1 MQFLKR
7 ISDQVLNR
15 TPQPSSELSQPADN
29 PLPSSDAAAAPPVR
43 DDLFSVP
50 PGSDYAPFDGF
61 SSQSAPHGYANRP
74 STNWKS
80 PSVRRLLRRSTPHSG
95 LGMPTL
101 PWEKEQMR
109 KPNDS
114 TRDELRLFGYGN
126 GKPEPNA
133 VPIVPGQMAS
143 TRKPNIPSGFKPVDK
158 ISKGVRQS
166 GPVRAQGKE
175 RLFHSQPRSALS
187 PPRSNHI
194 ADISERSSKRRRIES
209 PEVPPKRISISDDD
223 PMDRLTTRGSPV
235 GTRSTALSPTP
246 SQRSGQ
252 MKWPRDYNNGQASE
266 YRNVDKTTRVPRSSP
281 RKEIRSVDRYSSE
294 DKDIRFLREARDE
307 RRRESSISGIDAR
320 EDPPNPSHEG
330 SNLTVEIPSQPLVR
344 DSQWMKTPQVHI
356 PSIAKGRP
364 PVSRESPDELQGGAT
379 VQPVPSSLDRSKRD
393 QTGLPN
399 QSSPSDIRP
408 TTFASIEKRGRK
420 PKKGKRPASE
430 TFRLNS
436 FRTGPHIHDV
446 LGGENDLLVLDPSGG
461 KITITVGDAGI
472 RRDVFFRK
480 ILRVLVG
487 DKHSRKL
494 RLELS
499 KESGQD
505 NKMDIE
511 LLTSDEKALFSSM
524 IQKLNELGTRIEVQ
538 EKKEEWLDKVFNKGK
553 RDSRFCDSPEDP
565 YKRPLQVFDATE
577 EAPRQPCGPRK
588 RARLSDALR
597 GHDGITAAEISVN
610 SGGGPAKRASPSP
623 PATQNSQT
631 FKTETAKGVEIP
643 VKKYN
648 PVPQPLG
655 RATRSMA
662 RRTPTTLIWYVSP
675 SWLMNLANWSCSD
688 DDDIDEDHNL
698 LLDLDVDAK
707 WNRKPLVYPRYG
719 KKKAEVS
726 ALDLERLAPHQF
738 LNDNIIGLYMRFLED
753 HLQRCNVEVAKRVYF
768 FNSYFFATLTNSPRG
783 KRTINYEGVE
793 KWTRNVDLFSFD
805 YIVVPINEDAHWYV
819 VIICNLPYLD
829 GISKQVEPSTSRPP
843 SEVREVPE
851 TPEPIKPDEEHATPL
866 SQSPQEEVAR
876 QSLASMILSEKQAP
890 QAEGSRSGEED
901 WPERE
906 EYPGPSCAYFSA
918 SSSQP
923 QPDSQVASEAAT
935 SPKKGRKPKKKV
947 PLGPKYEV
955 SQPIIITFD
964 SLGAPRTGTIS
975 TLKDYLYAEAKSKRG
990 TEINKTLIKGMKAR
1004 EVPQQPNYSDCGLY
1018 LLAYI
1023 EKFVQ
1028 DPDQFV
1034 KKLLRK
1040 EMRSEDWPK
1049 LRSNLLR
1056 SRLREFMEKLYS
1068 EQEKL
1073 TKDRADESGLMVDL
1087 RPISYLLESSSGD
1100 DAGTETEAKKSA
1112 QTERSKLAKPKPEE
1126 SPHRASLGQE
1136 HGPELEKVEKPNPIE
1151 LEAQG
1156 SVTQTEPQ
1164 DDLPIITPQSETRGQ
1179 PRDREIIEVPD
1190 SQDQANAPVVAIS
1203 QRLESGPSSPA
1214 PKLPKRAESVY
1225 IDDSDGVE
1233 TTPTKRTTKPEKSN
1247 GFEVQIQVK
1256 ETPPASPTSR

>member
-1 MQFLKR
+1 
-7 ISDQVLNR
+7 
-15 TPQPSSELSQPADN
+15 
-29 PLPSSDAAAAPPVR
+29 
-43 DDLFSVP
+43 
-50 PGSDYAPFDGF
+50 
-61 SSQSAPHGYANRP
+61 
-74 STNWKS
+74 
-80 PSVRRLLRRSTPHSG
+80 
-95 LGMPTL
+95 
-101 PWEKEQMR
+101 
-109 KPNDS
+109 
-114 TRDELRLFGYGN
+114 
-126 GKPEPNA
+126 
-133 VPIVPGQMAS
+133 MAS
-143 TRKPNIPSGFKPVDK
+143 NRKLNIPSGFKPVDK

-166 GPVRAQGKE
+166 GPVRAHGKE

-187 PPRSNHI
+187 PPRSNHVP
-194 ADISERSSKRRRIES
+194 DVSERSSKRRRVES

-223 PMDRLTTRGSPV
+223 PMDCSTTRGSPV
-235 GTRSTALSPTP
+235 GARSTALSPTP

-252 MKWPRDYNNGQASE
+252 MKWPRDNNGQASE

-307 RRRESSISGIDAR
+307 RRRESSISAIDAR
-320 EDPPNPSHEG
+320 EDPPNRSHEA
-330 SNLTVEIPSQPLVR
+330 SNLAVEIPSQSPIH

-356 PSIAKGRP
+356 PSNAKGRP
-364 PVSRESPDELQGGAT
+364 PISRESPDEIQGDAT
-379 VQPVPSSLDRSKRD
+379 VQPVPTSLGRSKRD
-393 QTGLPN
+393 QTGIPN

-408 TTFASIEKRGRK
+408 TTFASVEKRGRK
-420 PKKGKRPASE
+420 PKKGKKPASE
-430 TFRLNS
+430 TFRLS
-436 FRTGPHIHDV
+436 AFRTGPHIHDV
-446 LGGENDLLVLDPSGG
+446 LGGENDLLVLDLSGG

-472 RRDVFFRK
+472 RRDIYFRK

-487 DKHSRKL
+487 DEHSRKL

-499 KESGQD
+499 KDSGQD

-511 LLTSDEKALFSSM
+511 LLTSDEKTLFSSM
-524 IQKLNELGTRIEVQ
+524 IQKLTELGTRIPVH

-553 RDSRFCDSPEDP
+553 RDSRLCDSPEDP
-565 YKRPLQVFDATE
+565 CKRPLQIVDATE
-577 EAPRQPCGPRK
+577 EAPKQPCGPRK

-597 GHDGITAAEISVN
+597 DNDGNTAAELSVN
-610 SGGGPAKRASPSP
+610 SGGGPAKPAGPSP
-623 PATQNSQT
+623 PATRNSQT
-631 FKTETAKGVEIP
+631 LKIETAKGVEIP

-648 PVPQPLG
+648 PAPQPLG

-662 RRTPTTLIWYVSP
+662 QRTPTTLI
-675 SWLMNLANWSCSD
+675 CD

-698 LLDLDVDAK
+698 LLDFDVDAK

-753 HLQRCNVEVAKRVYF
+753 HLQRCNVEAAKRVYF

-783 KRTINYEGVE
+783 KRSINYEGVE
-793 KWTRNVDLFSFD
+793 KWTRNVDLFSYD
-805 YIVVPINEDAHWYV
+805 YVVVPINEDAHWYV

-829 GISKQVEPSTSRPP
+829 GISKHAEPSTSRPP

-851 TPEPIKPDEEHATPL
+851 TPKPIKPDEEHTKTLP
-866 SQSPQEEVAR
+866 QSPQEEIAR

-906 EYPGPSCAYFSA
+906 ECPGPSHAYFSA

-923 QPDSQVASEAAT
+923 QPDSQVASEAAK

-947 PLGPKYEV
+947 PLGQKYEV

-975 TLKDYLYAEAKSKRG
+975 TLKEYLYAEAKSKRG

-1034 KKLLRK
+1034 RKLLRK

-1056 SRLREFMEKLYS
+1056 SRLRDFMEKLYS
-1068 EQEKL
+1068 EQEQL
-1073 TKDRADESGLMVDL
+1073 TKDKADEPGLMVDL
-1087 RPISYLLESSSGD
+1087 RPMSYLLESSSGD
-1100 DAGTETEAKKSA
+1100 DGRTEAEAMKSP
-1112 QTERSKLAKPKPEE
+1112 QTERSKRVKPKSEE
-1126 SPHRASLGQE
+1126 SPHRKSPVERHSPKPGKGETLN
-1136 HGPELEKVEKPNPIE
+1136 PTELEPQESVPQIE
-1151 LEAQG
+1151 
-1156 SVTQTEPQ
+1156 PP
-1164 DDLPIITPQSETRGQ
+1164 DDLPISTPQPETRVQ
-1179 PRDREIIEVPD
+1179 LHDREIIEVPD
-1190 SQDQANAPVVAIS
+1190 SQDQANAPVAATL
-1203 QRLESGPSSPA
+1203 QPLASGPSSPA
-1214 PKLPKRAESVY
+1214 PKSPKRADSVY

-1233 TTPTKRTTKPEKSN
+1233 TTPTKRATKTEKSN
-1247 GFEVQIQVK
+1247 RFEVQIQVK
-1256 ETPPASPTSR
+1256 GTPPASPSSK